1 MSTYVCSRELVVQLP
16 GALDVRHVDAPL
28 PELSGIWTQGEP
40 ETELAGAAA
49 LTASGEGL
57 SDFVTWATV
66 RGAAAVI
73 GCGLLPSQFALD
85 DLPPD
90 VSLIAWADADADL
103 SVVRFRIVAALLR
116 AQRRQ
121 IERARTIHERLTRVA
136 VDGRGLDELAATLG
150 ELIDA
155 PAIVKDRRHRNLA
168 AHSGNARIDAVRRR
182 ALAFGATTPDV
193 VEALERDG
201 TFERLRSERRPMHVP
216 AHPGL
221 EMSARVMAPV
231 IMGDAY
237 YGYISVARG
246 KHALERIDLM
256 AVEHAATVAALIVG
270 REQAVRA
277 HERNL
282 RSVFVYESI
291 FGREPAGVMDR
302 RAQYLGYDPADGH
315 AVLVVRALGADR
327 DGARARMEHVAV
339 ALDDEIAAATGRA
352 GLCTVVGDD
361 LAVALVPARAAESTQ
376 TWCVRAERLMHGV
389 FAANASLELAA
400 GVGRWCGD
408 RAGLARSF
416 AQARLAAAI
425 GAHTGGARSVMH
437 YERLGLYRLLAD
449 AVEPDVLEAFRREQL
464 GSIEHDADLVKTL
477 RAYLRTR
484 GNKAQC
490 AKELFVHLNTV
501 KYRLTRIAELTGRNL
516 EDAEALLGLHVALE
530 IGEFLPLLGASSDGS
545 AARAHDGSFRGPA

>member
-1 MSTYVCSRELVVQLP
+1 LSTYVCSRELVVQLP
-16 GALDVRHVDAPL
+16 GALDVRHVDGPL
-28 PELSGIWTQGEP
+28 PELSGIWMRGEP
-40 ETELAGAAA
+40 EAALDGAAA
-49 LTASGEGL
+49 LVASGDGL
-57 SDFVTWATV
+57 RDFVSWAAAH
-66 RGAAAVI
+66 GAAAVI

-85 DLPPD
+85 ELPGD
-90 VSLIAWADADADL
+90 VSLIAWPEADADL
-103 SVVRFRIVAALLR
+103 STVRFRIGDALLR

-121 IERARTIHERLTRVA
+121 IERARAIHDRLTRVA
-136 VDGRGLDELAATLG
+136 LDGRGLDELAATLA

-168 AHSGNARIDAVRRR
+168 AHTGNARIDAVRRR
-182 ALAFGATTPDV
+182 ALAYGATTPDV

-216 AHPGL
+216 ANPGL

-246 KHALERIDLM
+246 RHALERIDLM

-291 FGREPAGVMDR
+291 FGREPADVMER

-315 AVLVVRALGADR
+315 AVLVVRALGGER
-327 DGARARMEHVAV
+327 DGARARMEAVAV
-339 ALDDEIAAATGRA
+339 ALDEEIAAATGRA
-352 GLCTVVGDD
+352 GLCTVVADD

-376 TWCVRAERLMHGV
+376 IWCVRAERLMQGV
-389 FAANASLELAA
+389 FAANASFELVA
-400 GVGRWCGD
+400 GLGRWCGD
-408 RAGLARSF
+408 RAALPRSF
-416 AQARLAAAI
+416 AEARLAAGI
-425 GAHTGGARSVMH
+425 GAHRSGPRSVMH

-449 AVEPDVLEAFRREQL
+449 AVDGEALHAFRREQL
-464 GSIEHDADLVKTL
+464 GSIEHDPDLIKTL
-477 RAYLRTR
+477 RVYLQTR

-501 KYRLTRIAELTGRNL
+501 KYRLSRIADLTGRNL
-516 EDAEALLGLHVALE
+516 EDADALLNLHVALE
-530 IGEFLPLLGASSDGS
+530 IGDLLPLLGASPVIPSPGN
-545 AARAHDGSFRGPA
+545 A